1 MDYDVR
7 AQYCREAARK
17 LIEAKHD
24 WMREDYKNRVLL
36 VDESE
41 RQLKELLLKG
51 NSFTWY
57 FSDPYGAG
65 VAHVNFFPDY
75 IQFFNGDCGGWVG
88 DCRWFYLC
96 AAIQSMWNEIALDEA
111 RSVAISQ
118 LESREEDILP
128 AEVYSVG
135 SLPQAKESLL
145 YQLAQMLVEK
155 RGQMIRAKS
164 FGAIPSDG
172 VIAEEIKTLTHQ
184 VDGEV
189 GLKDDAGAYASAE
202 IIEFFCGGQDL
213 GVCTYARFATQA
225 RKAFSEWEAREKLA
239 AETVEE
245 KPAVIDTEFS
255 EVETTENENL
265 TDLQIAR
272 QELERANNLL
282 TKCLKDLPDENNVH
296 IRGMKLKV
304 AALASFV
311 CDLDDMEN
319 PPPKPEQ
326 PELPTLRNNDQ
337 RAAFVDAYETWPL
350 WIETK
355 ETGERYYRY
364 DLADGTSMV
373 VKVYH
378 AMLFDY
384 SVTGLNYEERF
395 REGYGQNEY
404 YILRPGKFFKDCE
417 ANRSALIDK
426 LKEIQKKG

>member
-1 MDYDVR
+1 
-7 AQYCREAARK
+7 
-17 LIEAKHD
+17 
-24 WMREDYKNRVLL
+24 
-36 VDESE
+36 
-41 RQLKELLLKG
+41 
-51 NSFTWY
+51 
-57 FSDPYGAG
+57 
-65 VAHVNFFPDY
+65 
-75 IQFFNGDCGGWVG
+75 
-88 DCRWFYLC
+88 
-96 AAIQSMWNEIALDEA
+96 MWNEIALDEA

-128 AEVYSVG
+128 AEGYSVG

-184 VDGEV
+184 AEGEI
-189 GLKDDAGAYASAE
+189 GLKDGAGAYASVE

-225 RKAFSEWEAREKLA
+225 RKAFSEWEAREKLE

-255 EVETTENENL
+255 EVDDPQDKDM
-265 TDLQIAR
+265 TDLEIAR
-272 QELERANNLL
+272 QELERAESLL
-282 TKCLKDLPDENNVH
+282 RRCLKDASGETDNIYIKRME
-296 IRGMKLKV
+296 IKA
-304 AALASFV
+304 AALEFYVRA
-311 CDLDDMEN
+311 LDDSEDE
-319 PPPKPEQ
+319 PPKPEQ
-326 PELPTLRNNDQ
+326 PELPLLKNNDQ

-364 DLADGTSMV
+364 DLTDGISMV

-378 AMLFDY
+378 ARLFDY
-384 SVTGLNYEERF
+384 GKTDLPWEERYT
-395 REGYGQNEY
+395 EGYGRHEY
-404 YILRPGKFFKDCE
+404 YLLKPDKFFRNCE
-417 ANRSALIDK
+417 VNRSALIEK